1 LAEAVI
7 AAVELPAPR
16 GKLKNRINTF
26 LKNPLYR
33 GVDELCTKQL
43 ESRCLLFAKL
53 KAMKDAF
60 MKSNSDNLAG
70 ALQGGRCS
78 S

>member
-33 GVDELCTKQL
+33 GVDELFTKQL

-60 MKSNSDNLAG
+60 MKSNSEDLAG